1 MPITLDTIVYDIM
14 AAIQS
19 LIVTNIPTVQAP
31 QPNVYPT
38 AIDTTNGQAVA
49 LTFLGSGQSWQK
61 GSGYSQGEYIYRVI
75 VFLDPVAQSDIP
87 SHVVDG
93 ALLIQQFHN
102 LFDHSIK
109 SVLFNPGAYQATIE
123 TGPDGPHITH
133 TEPGPNLAFRGVAWY
148 GFELQVP
155 VRWQGIQS

>member
-14 AAIQS
+14 SALQNLIAI
-19 LIVTNIPTVQAP
+19 NITGVQAP
-31 QPNVYPT
+31 QPSIYPT
-38 AIDTTNGQAVA
+38 ALDTTNGQAVA
-49 LTFLGSGQSWQK
+49 LTFLADGQSWQK
-61 GSGYSQGEYIYRVI
+61 GGGYSQGEYMYEVI

-93 ALLIQQFHN
+93 VLLIQKFHN

-109 SVLFNPGAYQATIE
+109 SVLFNPGDYQATTK

-148 GFELQVP
+148 GFELAVP
-155 VRWQGIQS
+155 VRWQGPQV